1 MHGVDVLHG
10 LRVAE
15 AVARGWGFW
24 VSGQSLVVG
33 CGSRLERM
41 NDLTPEQRLEKHRAV
56 RDWLGWQY
64 RQAQKTVN
72 DLERQIDADRQRAEK
87 AWQERSWK
95 VQPERAG
102 RPAML
107 HRGGCSLFKTELG
120 YLNREEALIALE
132 EGLEACEVCRPE
144 VDLRG

>member
-1 MHGVDVLHG
+1 M
-10 LRVAE
+10 VAG
-15 AVARGWGFW
+15 GWGFGCLG
-24 VSGQSLVVG
+24 VKSLVMG
-33 CGSRLERM
+33 CGPRLERM

-72 DLERQIDADRQRAEK
+72 DLERQITADRHRAEK
-87 AWQERSWK
+87 ARRERSWK

-120 YLNREEALIALE
+120 YLNREEAVIALEE

>member
-1 MHGVDVLHG
+1 
-10 LRVAE
+10 
-15 AVARGWGFW
+15 
-24 VSGQSLVVG
+24 
-33 CGSRLERM
+33 M

-72 DLERQIDADRQRAEK
+72 DLERQVDADRQRAEK
-87 AWQERSWK
+87 ARRERSWK

-107 HRGGCSLFKTELG
+107 HRGGCSLHKAELESL
-120 YLNREEALIALE
+120 LNREEALIALE